1 MKKTIK
7 AQGITFKYD
16 ERIILKQLN
25 FVIKE
30 KSFLSII
37 GPNGSGKSTL
47 LKIMGKNLMPDYGNI
62 IFGDKDLKDYT
73 AKGLAQE
80 MAVVPQSTE
89 VNYNFT
95 VEDIVLMGR
104 HPHLKR
110 FQREGSEDF
119 ARVREAME
127 LTNTWY
133 LKDRFINQIS
143 GGERQRVIIAR
154 ALAQEPE
161 VILLDEPTSALDIH
175 HQMEILD
182 LLKHLNQ
189 DKGVTIIAVLH
200 DLNLAARYSKEILLL
215 HEGNMI
221 TMGTTEEVITVENL
235 KKAYDIDMIVDRNIY
250 TGDLQVL
257 PISAKQ
263 GVKQRKNQEKTLHII
278 CGGGVGKTLIQTL
291 WDEGYSL
298 TLGVVNRG
306 DSDWEMGKL
315 LSIPMAEENPFCD
328 ITETALEKADLLA
341 RQGDITILTSIP
353 LGRGNFKNLL
363 VAQKQLERRR
373 KVYFYNTYD
382 ESQKFDYTDG
392 KATELLERLKTM
404 GLEIVTSRSD
414 LLKKIEGWT
423 E

>member
-1 MKKTIK
+1 
-7 AQGITFKYD
+7 
-16 ERIILKQLN
+16 
-25 FVIKE
+25 
-30 KSFLSII
+30 
-37 GPNGSGKSTL
+37 
-47 LKIMGKNLMPDYGNI
+47 
-62 IFGDKDLKDYT
+62 
-73 AKGLAQE
+73 
-80 MAVVPQSTE
+80 
-89 VNYNFT
+89 
-95 VEDIVLMGR
+95 
-104 HPHLKR
+104 
-110 FQREGSEDF
+110 
-119 ARVREAME
+119 
-127 LTNTWY
+127 
-133 LKDRFINQIS
+133 
-143 GGERQRVIIAR
+143 
-154 ALAQEPE
+154 
-161 VILLDEPTSALDIH
+161 
-175 HQMEILD
+175 MEILD

-263 GVKQRKNQEKTLHII
+263 GVNQRKNQEKTLHII